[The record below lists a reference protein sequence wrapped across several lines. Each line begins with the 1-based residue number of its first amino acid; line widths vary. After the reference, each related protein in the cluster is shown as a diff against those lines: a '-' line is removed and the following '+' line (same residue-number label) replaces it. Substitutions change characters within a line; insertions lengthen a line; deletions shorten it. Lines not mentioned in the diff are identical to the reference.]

1 MTESKKTGLA
11 FFNLTEK
18 DKIKPKK
25 DKRKVNFIIGKDS
38 SSKLSKLKPIVESP
52 IQTKII
58 AAISILL
65 LFGGIIH
72 TFMDI
77 YAPDRPL
84 IKIIMYSL
92 ICVIVLGLLY
102 LISNDNN
109 ELWAILLSVCISF
122 LLWFYVFYKEWKE
135 IQDAVQSGEHS
146 FICNPVGKCK
156 TDNFHGLYS
165 SEKNYKY
172 KDEGTNN
179 KIPSTALDITN
190 QEQATYMFW
199 CNVSYKVFS
208 DLYNKEDNIII
219 EHGNNITTYL
229 SSLDPKIQFKI
240 DDDTY
245 METNYSFDNWTH
257 YCITMNGKVV
267 ELYKNASLEKT
278 FVLKQNKQITKTD
291 MSITGEHT
299 TIEDKKKPL
308 YKLAFLTFAN
318 SVYTPEKIYDIYNN
332 QYNTIAY
339 EYDTNACVECENP
352 EENTEDT
359 ECVKEDTIA
368 KIQESCEA
376 IQSSLQ
382 TTASGTS
389 QTKTSQTQTT

>member
-11 FFNLTEK
+11 FFGLTEK
-18 DKIKPKK
+18 DAIKSKK
-25 DKRKVNFIIGKDS
+25 DNKKVNFILGKSS
-38 SSKLSKLKPIVESP
+38 SSKLSKLKPIVDSP
-52 IQTKII
+52 VQTKII
-58 AAISILL
+58 ASISILL

-72 TFMDI
+72 TFIDKF
-77 YAPDRPL
+77 APDRPL
-84 IKIIMYSL
+84 VKIIIYSL
-92 ICVIVLGLLY
+92 ICFIVLVLMY
-102 LISNDNN
+102 VISDNN

-165 SEKNYKY
+165 SDKNYKY
-172 KDEGTNN
+172 KDEETN

-199 CNVSYKVFS
+199 CNVSYKAFS
-208 DLYNKEDNIII
+208 NETLYNKQDNPII

-240 DDDTY
+240 DDDAY

-278 FVLKQNKQITKTD
+278 FVLNQNKQITKTD
-291 MSITGEHT
+291 MNILKNSVNN
-299 TIEDKKKPL
+299 DKEPL

-339 EYDTNACVECENP
+339 EYDTNACVECKNP
-352 EENTEDT
+352 KENTEDT
-359 ECVKEDTIA
+359 ECVEEDIIY

-382 TTASGTS
+382 ATDSGTS
-389 QTKTSQTQTT
+389 QNQTPQTP